1 MIDAIIQIFLKTSDT
16 QPILIL
22 DSIYFLF
29 FIIKYTLEDRSWK
42 RLGNNF
48 ISGTILINK
57 FVLEIVKM
65 VFNE

>member
-29 FIIKYTLEDRSWK
+29 FIIKYTLKARSWK

-57 FVLEIVKM
+57 FVLGIVKM